1 MKSLDERISKLPEWA
16 RNYIRNLE
24 SEKRTLREELQNSL
38 AGEGTTNTR
47 IHRLGIGPDISL
59 PDDSIISFVL
69 GKDQEGW
76 DDRIDVQIDRL
87 TRSLEVR
94 GVGTIRNILCVW
106 PYASNTI
113 YVDLYDSAQLRRRRE
128 EK

>member
-47 IHRLGIGPDISL
+47 IHRLGI
-59 PDDSIISFVL
+59 DSIISFVL